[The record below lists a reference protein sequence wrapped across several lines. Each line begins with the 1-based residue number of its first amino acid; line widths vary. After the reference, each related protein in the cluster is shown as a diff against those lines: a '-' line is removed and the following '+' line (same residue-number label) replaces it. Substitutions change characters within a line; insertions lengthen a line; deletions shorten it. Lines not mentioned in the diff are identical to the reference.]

1 MAMDLWQITA
11 LGKDISAWGTHL
23 LSIKQNNDK
32 FLVYP
37 MDKIILQSI
46 IELMKVYFKIVG

>member
-1 MAMDLWQITA
+1 MEVGLWQITA
-11 LGKDISAWGTHL
+11 LGKDISAVGTHL

-32 FLVYP
+32 FLAYL

-46 IELMKVYFKIVG
+46 MEVMKVYFKIVG

>member
-1 MAMDLWQITA
+1 MGVGLWQITT
-11 LGKDISAWGTHL
+11 LGKDISSGGTHL

-37 MDKIILQSI
+37 IDKIILQSI
-46 IELMKVYFKIVG
+46 IEVMKVYFKIVD